1 MRVGDETL
9 TVPRH
14 GGVLVGPD
22 QLRQVFNDT
31 DAEALWLI
39 IGAPEET
46 EFLPGTAA
54 KPDMLLIYPSDPT
67 VLPKELGRREMAA
80 GRLSRKQLF

>member
-1 MRVGDETL
+1 MLEGTGRMRVGDETL

-22 QLRQVFNDT
+22 QFRQVFNDT
-31 DAEALWLI
+31 DAEALWLV

-46 EFLPGTAA
+46 EFLPGAAA
-54 KPDMLLIYPSDPT
+54 KPDMSLIYPSDPT
-67 VLPKELGRREMAA
+67 VSPRELA
-80 GRLSRKQLF
+80 GVKWPPGG